1 MLFPYN
7 ALLMVCCTE
16 PGRKSWLDVKA
27 GEVLLTDGV
36 ETYTSWSPGTTC
48 RWRHS
53 LVHHFTSSCQGI
65 YTPVMAI
72 PLSTLLGKWA
82 VSDHLVRCF
91 ELL

>member
-48 RWRHS
+48 RWRYS
-53 LVHHFTSSCQGI
+53 LLHILLPGDI
-65 YTPVMAI
+65 YARYGYTAVNSA
-72 PLSTLLGKWA
+72 GK
-82 VSDHLVRCF
+82 VGCK
-91 ELL
+91 